1 MKVKQLSML
10 GEPVCKLRLASRLI
24 TIAILILVASLFA
37 GNAPR
42 AAEPVSL
49 ITDFG
54 YNGRH
59 AYFFVALD
67 KGYYS
72 AAGLDVKILR
82 GQGSVDAI
90 RQTGANNATFG
101 FADAGSLVLARG
113 NDKIPV
119 KLAAIVYAK
128 PPQGIFCRGDAGIKK
143 PKDLE
148 GVSIANPPGGATVDM
163 FPIYAKAEGVDAS
176 KVNWVV
182 ASSESLPSLL
192 ATNKVPCVGQFVV
205 GEPLLQKQ
213 VGTSKLVRF
222 AYMDA
227 GLNFYGNGIVAT
239 DSTFADK
246 PDLVKRFVAATIH
259 GMRDAFANPEE
270 AGNILHKYHP
280 EIAVDVAVGET
291 KAVAELAEVP
301 GQPLGMI
308 DPARI
313 NSTVDVVKSVF
324 KLNAPVS
331 ANDIYVPGFVSK

>member
-1 MKVKQLSML
+1 V
-10 GEPVCKLRLASRLI
+10 I
-24 TIAILILVASLFA
+24 IIAVLTLVASAVPQNGL
-37 GNAPR
+37 R
-42 AAEPVSL
+42 AAEAVSL

-72 AAGLDVKILR
+72 AANLDVKILR

-128 PPQGIFCRGDAGIKK
+128 PPQGIFCRGDSGINK

-163 FPIYAKAEGVDAS
+163 FPIYAKAEGIDAS

-213 VGTSKLVRF
+213 VAPTKLVRF

-239 DSTFADK
+239 DSTFASK
-246 PDLVKRFVAATIH
+246 SDLVKQFVAATIH

-270 AGNILHKYHP
+270 AANVLHKYHP
-280 EIAVDVAVGET
+280 EIATDVAAGET

-308 DPARI
+308 DPARVDDTI
-313 NSTVDVVKSVF
+313 NVVKSVF
-324 KLNAPVS
+324 KLNAPVNAS
-331 ANDIYVPGFVSK
+331 DVYVPRMVSK

>member
-1 MKVKQLSML
+1 MYRIGCRFRAVAAGVAALFGL
-10 GEPVCKLRLASRLI
+10 VLA
-24 TIAILILVASLFA
+24 ASHAQALDS
-37 GNAPR
+37 
-42 AAEPVSL
+42 VSL

-67 KGYYS
+67 KGYYA
-72 AAGLDVKILR
+72 AAGLDLKILR

-113 NDKIPV
+113 NDQVPV

-128 PPQGIFCRGDAGIKK
+128 PPQGIFCREDSGFKT

-148 GVSIANPPGGATVDM
+148 GASIANPAGGATVDM
-163 FPIYAKAEGVDAS
+163 FPVYAKAAGIDAS
-176 KVNWVV
+176 KVKWVV
-182 ASSESLPSLL
+182 AGSEALPGLL

-205 GEPLLQKQ
+205 GEPLLQRQ
-213 VGTSKLVRF
+213 VAPAKLVRF
-222 AYMDA
+222 GFLDV
-227 GLNFYGNGIVAT
+227 GLSFYGNGIVAT
-239 DSTFADK
+239 DTTLTTK
-246 PDLVKRFVAATIH
+246 PDLVKRFVAATIY
-259 GMRDAFANPEE
+259 GMRDAFEKPDE
-270 AGNILHKYHP
+270 AGAILHKYHP
-280 EIAVDVAVGET
+280 EIDTGVAEGET
-291 KAVAELAEVP
+291 KAVAELAQVP

-313 NSTVDVVKSVF
+313 EETIAVVKSAF

-331 ANDIYVPGFVSK
+331 ASDLYVPGFVSK

>member
-1 MKVKQLSML
+1 MERHVRKLERRLSTAAA
-10 GEPVCKLRLASRLI
+10 GALA
-24 TIAILILVASLFA
+24 LVGLLAA
-37 GNAPR
+37 GGGAQ
-42 AAEPVSL
+42 ALDDVSL

-67 KGYYS
+67 KGYY
-72 AAGLDVKILR
+72 ADAGLDVKILR

-113 NDKIPV
+113 NDHIPV

-128 PPQGIFCRGDAGIKK
+128 PPQGIFCREDSGIRT

-148 GVSIANPPGGATVDM
+148 GASIANPPGGATVDM
-163 FPIYAKAEGVDAS
+163 FPIYAKAAGIDAG
-176 KVNWVV
+176 KVKWVV
-182 ASSESLPSLL
+182 AGSEALPAML

-205 GEPLLQKQ
+205 GEPLLARQAAPE
-213 VGTSKLVRF
+213 KLVRF
-222 AYMDA
+222 GFADV

-239 DSTFADK
+239 DATFASR
-246 PDLVKRFVAATIH
+246 PDLVRRFVAATIH
-259 GMRDAFANPEE
+259 GMKDAFADPDQ
-270 AGNILHKYHP
+270 AGAILHKYHR
-280 EIAVDVAVGET
+280 EIDIEVGAGET
-291 KAVAELAEVP
+291 RAVAALAQVQ

-313 NSTVDVVKSVF
+313 DETIDVVKSVF
-324 KLNAPVS
+324 KLNAPVTAS
-331 ANDIYVPGFVSK
+331 ELYVAGFVPK